1 MVRTSIAEAPQLSEL
16 AEAALRGEEVLITTG
31 SAGSENVLKLVVESR
46 AESEETPQVI
56 KAGSA
61 KGLFIMSD
69 DFDEPLEEFEEY
81 MR

>member
-1 MVRTSIAEAPQLSEL
+1 MIRTTLAEAPKLSEL
-16 AEAALRGEEVLITTG
+16 AEAALRGEEVLITTDCDG
-31 SAGSENVLKLVVESR
+31 KESVLKLVVESPTEPED
-46 AESEETPQVI
+46 APQVI

-69 DFDEPLEEFEEY
+69 DFDEPLEDFEEY